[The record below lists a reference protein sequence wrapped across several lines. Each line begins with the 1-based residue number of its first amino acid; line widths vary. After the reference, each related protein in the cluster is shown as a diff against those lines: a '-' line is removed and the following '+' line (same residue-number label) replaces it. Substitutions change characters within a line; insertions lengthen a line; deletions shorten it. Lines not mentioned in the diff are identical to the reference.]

1 MKILFEPSGEHSSIP
16 AAEVRACLYAYGI
29 NFREIEKGNT
39 FIVDARATEKEIRKI
54 GGRLA
59 LSYTVNEV
67 VADGTLAEIED
78 KIKDIDFGA
87 GRSFGIWGR
96 KFRKDASISYLKR
109 KIGGIIE
116 REKNMAVNL
125 KNPDIK
131 INLFVDDRIY
141 VCREIAHVDRKKFEK
156 RKPQYRP
163 FSSPISLH
171 PRIAMALVNLSRI
184 VEGGVLLDPFC
195 GTGGILI
202 EAGMI
207 GAKVV
212 GVDIKGNIIDGCR
225 KNLEYYG
232 IKNYELYNKDAT
244 EFDIEEVDAVVSDMP
259 YGRSTYVG
267 KDIDGLYE
275 MAFGKI
281 KEWLKK
287 GSFAVIGL
295 PDRKFI
301 EKGSKYLH
309 LEEVHPMRVHRSLT
323 RYFCVYRNI

>member
-1 MKILFEPSGEHSSIP
+1 MKILFELSGEHPSIP
-16 AAEVRACLYAYGI
+16 VAEVKACLYAHGI
-29 NFREIEKGNT
+29 NFREIERGNV
-39 FIVDARATEKEIRKI
+39 FIVDARTTEKEIRKI
-54 GGRLA
+54 GDRLA
-59 LSYTVNEV
+59 LSYTINKVI
-67 VADGTLAEIED
+67 ADGTLAEIED
-78 KIKDIDFGA
+78 RIGYVDFGP
-87 GRSFGIWGR
+87 GRSFGIKGR
-96 KFRKDASISYLKR
+96 KFRKDESISYLKR
-109 KIGGIIE
+109 RIGGVIE
-116 REKNMAVNL
+116 REKNMSVDL

-131 INLFVDDRIY
+131 INLFVDDRIHL
-141 VCREIAHVDRKKFEK
+141 CREIAHIDRKKFEK

-184 VEGGVLLDPFC
+184 VEGGILLDPFC

-207 GAKVV
+207 GAKVI
-212 GVDIKGNIIDGCR
+212 GVDIKGNIIYGCR

-232 IKNYELYNKDAT
+232 IKNYELHNKDAT
-244 EFDIEEVDAVVSDMP
+244 KFDIEEVDAVVSDLP

-267 KDIDGLYE
+267 KDMDELYE

-287 GSFAVIGL
+287 GSFAVVGL
-295 PDRKFI
+295 PDKKFI
-301 EKGSKYLH
+301 ETGSGYLH